1 MGAAERTKAL
11 SANLVTRCPECTTT
25 FRVLPAQLS
34 ARGGRVR
41 CGKCSK
47 VFDGLANLVQD
58 PPPAT
63 VDEPSPQIGL
73 FDPRGRPTTEA
84 SAAAVDRENADA
96 TQHAKADASAV
107 PVAAGTSEGTDEGPL
122 PEFLEE
128 RPAPRQFRLVWGFL
142 SLLAALLLAAQ
153 AVFQYRTEIAAASP
167 EARAYLERACR
178 MLDCELRL
186 PRHVALMRIESSEVE
201 ADARRANVLVLN
213 AVVRNNAMFAQEFP
227 SIVLTLTDESDQP
240 VVRRVLAPAE
250 YLADARSAARGIPA
264 GGEETLRL
272 HLATKVRA
280 TGYRLEPFFP

>member
-1 MGAAERTKAL
+1 MGAAERTTAL
-11 SANLVTRCPECTTT
+11 SANLVTRCTECSSA

-63 VDEPSPQIGL
+63 VEEPSPQIGL

-84 SAAAVDRENADA
+84 SAAPVDRENADA
-96 TQHAKADASAV
+96 MQHAKTDASAV
-107 PVAAGTSEGTDEGPL
+107 PVAARGTDAGPL

-142 SLLAALLLAAQ
+142 ALLAALLLAAQ

-213 AVVRNNAMFAQEFP
+213 AVVRNHAMFAQEFP

>member
-1 MGAAERTKAL
+1 M
-11 SANLVTRCPECTTT
+11 SANLVTRCPECSTA

-107 PVAAGTSEGTDEGPL
+107 PVAARGTDAGPL

-213 AVVRNNAMFAQEFP
+213 AVVRNHAMFAQEFP

>member
-1 MGAAERTKAL
+1 MGAAERTTAL
-11 SANLVTRCPECTTT
+11 SANLVTRCPECSTAL
-25 FRVLPAQLS
+25 RVLPAQLS

-63 VDEPSPQIGL
+63 VEEPSPQIGL
-73 FDPRGRPTTEA
+73 FDPRGRPTAEA
-84 SAAAVDRENADA
+84 SAAAVERENADA
-96 TQHAKADASAV
+96 TQHA
-107 PVAAGTSEGTDEGPL
+107 AGPAEGTDAGPL

-128 RPAPRQFRLVWGFL
+128 RAAPRQFRLVWGFL

-213 AVVRNNAMFAQEFP
+213 AVVRNHAMFAQEFP
-227 SIVLTLTDESDQP
+227 SIVLTLTDESDLP

-250 YLADARSAARGIPA
+250 YLADARSATRGIPA

>member
-1 MGAAERTKAL
+1 M
-11 SANLVTRCPECTTT
+11 SSNLVTRCPECSTA

-41 CGKCSK
+41 CGKCST

-58 PPPAT
+58 APPQAA
-63 VDEPSPQIGL
+63 DEPSPQIGL

-84 SAAAVDRENADA
+84 SAAAV
-96 TQHAKADASAV
+96 ASAV
-107 PVAAGTSEGTDEGPL
+107 PVAAGSAGGTEAGPL

-128 RPAPRQFRLVWGFL
+128 LPAPRQFRLLWGFL

-213 AVVRNNAMFAQEFP
+213 AVVRNHAMFAQEFP